1 MATPLIKRLQV
12 QGGTFYTFTSS
23 ADDISKTFTDD
34 NTRFVFSRFACLNL
48 PDVSTP
54 TNKLNNVVWE
64 AIGNVGATSTDV
76 SDELST
82 DQNINLAQSFQN
94 YALNLEQLILEG
106 NNDEAVPYNNDLQAS
121 VSERIFWK
129 WLGAINAVRYQNAT
143 IEDTSLGDRFKE
155 ESSKSTGTQQYQR
168 VVEYLGE
175 IDLLNTV
182 TRDGHSYT
190 ELYLHIPTSHGNT
203 PTVLWKSYSDDNY
216 RPDLK
221 WNGTSEY
228 IDGRT
233 STSVHP
239 DGLDMHAYYDNDL
252 LDRYESKLTFNDV
265 TNTTTTTDTSKPILV
280 SNLDGIVLDWDPE
293 SYKDITT
300 DPTRQYL
307 PQYNT
312 DGKSN
317 DFEFNCALV
326 YYDIYNQSNP
336 NDRFT
341 DLYGILILDDYVNSV
356 DGGSLKSYQ
365 KFKPN
370 QITKLNGNSYGLK
383 LNIKFDT
390 SVDNVG
396 VETIINEY
404 NTFSMDLFM
413 DASTRLNDIS
423 DMFSDQQFIL
433 IDQAQRITTLENF
446 YFTQDTIDEINLEIS
461 NLQSLVNNATIALQ
475 DPSTV
480 IDLVSSNSDSINS
493 ILAGTTPLSLT
504 YNLDVIDFGDGI
516 SIDNSVPNKVK
527 IANTS
532 QDIDSFSI
540 CLNSNNTLSYDI
552 DNGLSFNITDVEYP
566 TKNNILTLSTF
577 SNYFKVTNPKDDL
590 DYDLRINIDDSNI
603 NWKTGQKFRISFE
616 NQIDLSNNAKKI
628 LIYTDATNRFNNGKF
643 NKLITSIE
651 FSDLEST
658 KPIIEIICRSENTYE
673 FYIDIIK

>member
-54 TNKLNNVVWE
+54 TNQLNNVVWE
-64 AIGNVGATSTDV
+64 AIGNVGSTSTTV
-76 SDELST
+76 SASSST

-94 YALNLEQLILEG
+94 YALNIEQLILEG
-106 NNDEAVPYNNDLQAS
+106 KNDEAAPYNNDLQAS

-143 IEDTSLGDRFKE
+143 TDDTSLSDRFKE

-216 RPDLK
+216 RVDLK

-239 DGLDMHAYYDNDL
+239 DGLSMLAYYDNDL
-252 LDRYESKLTFNDV
+252 LDRYESKLTFSDV

-370 QITKLNGNSYGLK
+370 KITKLNGNSYGLK

-433 IDQAQRITTLENF
+433 IDQAQRITTLEKF

-475 DPSTV
+475 DPSTI
-480 IDLVSSNSDSINS
+480 IDLVSSNSDSINA

-516 SIDNSVPNKVK
+516 SIDDSVPNKVK
-527 IANTS
+527 IGNTR
-532 QDIDSFSI
+532 QGVDSFST
-540 CLNSNNTLSYDI
+540 CLNTNSMLSYDI
-552 DNGLSFNITDVEYP
+552 DNGLSFNITDIDYP
-566 TKNNILTLSTF
+566 TKNNLLTLSTF
-577 SNYFKVTNPKDDL
+577 TNYFKVENPTGDL
-590 DYDLRINIDDSNI
+590 DYDLRINIDDTTT

-616 NQIDLSNNAKKI
+616 NQIDLATNAKKI
-628 LIYTDATNRFNNGKF
+628 LIYTDSTDRFNNGKF
-643 NKLITSIE
+643 NTLISSIE
-651 FSDLEST
+651 SVDLEST

-673 FYIDIIK
+673 FYIDVIK